1 MSSSPQGQTIGKAS
15 KPWTIGRLLGSGACG
30 SVHELLDP
38 PNSKSSSMQ
47 YAIKCVNLPPSSA
60 KASTNKKRKKTA
72 VERNADL
79 LLHEYTILQNS
90 GANRGTKFPEIPLMG
105 VGGPPGYGETADKKF
120 RYLVMERMAAPL
132 SDIVP
137 ILLSNSKG
145 SAKDSSSI
153 KISLG
158 DVATSLFNCI
168 HAMHTQNYLFQDVK
182 PDNFMLAKP
191 TSNSNNNSRGKQAS
205 NKNNNVASRIRLIDF
220 GLVERYSEMASTSH
234 REDAFPGAQLV
245 GTPTYAS
252 LNVMGGHTPSRR
264 DDLEALG
271 YVICE
276 VILLLV
282 HSSGD
287 GGGNG
292 GRKRK
297 GNGGVEDVLPWSH
310 AKSDDELF
318 QIKQQEMDKSK
329 RSKSTLFSELKAAG
343 GVDVQMSKYFN
354 EVMNLEYA
362 EKPDY
367 DSLRGHLNKIVVTA
381 AVSSGGGKAAAATAK
396 KAAAATSPKK
406 PAAAAAAAAAGKSPR
421 RYPTRRTKEK
431 EQSSQSSVSSDE
443 NVENCK
449 KQKVSSRTIAT
460 QTDDEMICLLDES
473 SEEEGNEVESME
485 WEVLDNDDGN
495 NVAVP
500 AVAAGRSKSAFLKLE
515 VISGSQI
522 GQEVSFG
529 GDYPDTVVVGRD
541 PSSSTAKALKDS
553 AKLALTKDD
562 SVSSVHAKFVITSKK
577 NLHSVRVT
585 DMSSSSSDETTLVN
599 GSRLASGKSRQA
611 FVGDKITVGGSI
623 LQVKRA

>member
-1 MSSSPQGQTIGKAS
+1 
-15 KPWTIGRLLGSGACG
+15 
-30 SVHELLDP
+30 
-38 PNSKSSSMQ
+38 
-47 YAIKCVNLPPSSA
+47 
-60 KASTNKKRKKTA
+60 
-72 VERNADL
+72 
-79 LLHEYTILQNS
+79 
-90 GANRGTKFPEIPLMG
+90 
-105 VGGPPGYGETADKKF
+105 
-120 RYLVMERMAAPL
+120 MERMAAPL

-145 SAKDSSSI
+145 SAKASSSI

-297 GNGGVEDVLPWSH
+297 GKGGDEDVLPWSH

-577 NLHSVRVT
+577 NLHTVRVT

>member
-1 MSSSPQGQTIGKAS
+1 MSSPQGQTIGKAS

-38 PNSKSSSMQ
+38 PNSKTSSMQ

-90 GANRGTKFPEIPLMG
+90 GVNRGTKFPEIPLMG
-105 VGGPPGYGETADKKF
+105 IGGPPGYGETADKKF

-132 SDIVP
+132 AEIVP
-137 ILLSNSKG
+137 ILLNNNSTK
-145 SAKDSSSI
+145 ASSI
-153 KISLG
+153 KIPLG

-182 PDNFMLAKP
+182 PDNFMLATP
-191 TSNSNNNSRGKQAS
+191 NNNTSRGKKS
-205 NKNNNVASRIRLIDF
+205 SNNNVANRIRLIDF
-220 GLVERYSEMASTSH
+220 GLVERYSEMASSSH

-276 VILLLV
+276 VILLLLV
-282 HSSGD
+282 QSG
-287 GGGNG
+287 G

-297 GNGGVEDVLPWSH
+297 GKGGETEEDVLPWSH
-310 AKSDDELF
+310 AKSDDELY

-343 GVDVQMSKYFN
+343 GVDVPMGKYFN

-367 DSLRGHLNKIVVTA
+367 DSLRGHLNKIVV
-381 AVSSGGGKAAAATAK
+381 AVTMSSGGKKVAAATRGGSK
-396 KAAAATSPKK
+396 KAAAASPKK
-406 PAAAAAAAAAGKSPR
+406 AAAAPAAPAAAAGKSPR
-421 RYPTRRTKEK
+421 RNPSRRTKEK

-460 QTDDEMICLLDES
+460 QTDDGMICLLDDS
-473 SEEEGNEVESME
+473 SEEEENEVQDMD
-485 WEVLDNDDGN
+485 WEVLDNNDNDD
-495 NVAVP
+495 NVAP
-500 AVAAGRSKSAFLKLE
+500 AAAAASRSKSAFLKLE
-515 VISGSQI
+515 VISGSQK

-529 GDYPDTVVVGRD
+529 GNYPDTVVVGRE

-553 AKLALTKDD
+553 AKLALTQDD
-562 SVSSVHAKFVITSKK
+562 RVSSIHAKFVIASKK

-585 DMSSSSSDETTLVN
+585 DMSSFSSDEATLVN
-599 GSRLASGKSRQA
+599 GTRLASGKSRQA

>member
-145 SAKDSSSI
+145 SAKASSSI
-153 KISLG
+153 KILLG

-354 EVMNLEYA
+354 EVINLEYA

-381 AVSSGGGKAAAATAK
+381 AISSGGGKAAAATAK

-406 PAAAAAAAAAGKSPR
+406 PAAAAAAAGKSPR